1 MEWIISFGIVIAG
14 IFVFLSLL
22 VGLAKLRG
30 GKAHEDDFWFAIG
43 FMIFMVAATYFVH
56 DMFFTGGK

>member
-1 MEWIISFGIVIAG
+1 MEWVISLGIVIAG

-22 VGLAKLRG
+22 VGLAWLRG
-30 GKAHEDDFWFAIG
+30 GKAHENDFWVAIG
-43 FMIFMVAATYFVH
+43 FIIFMVASTYFVH